1 MRPVFPKKVFPKKRL
16 KRPARP
22 GALAAATQAC
32 PAARLVTRL
41 AGLATALLVLGG
53 NPARADQPVTIFAA
67 ASTMEAVT
75 AVARAYEAS
84 GRGTVR
90 PVFAASSTLALQI
103 ARGAP
108 ADLFLSA
115 NTAWMD
121 DLERRGAIEPR
132 TRIDLLGNV
141 LVLIAPRDSP
151 LDLEIAPGFALAA
164 ALSER
169 RLAMGDPAHVPAG
182 IYAKAALER
191 LGVWSRVAGRV
202 AFLGNVRAALTLVDR
217 GEAAAGIVY
226 ASDAR
231 VAPRVRVVGAFPA
244 DSHPPIVFPLAVVAG
259 RRGPAVMAL
268 YAYLRGPEARAL
280 FRTRGFTVPPS
291 GPPSGP
297 PASPPAGG

>member
-1 MRPVFPKKVFPKKRL
+1 MP
-16 KRPARP
+16 
-22 GALAAATQAC
+22 LAA
-32 PAARLVTRL
+32 RL
-41 AGLATALLVLGG
+41 AGLAAALLVLGG
-53 NPARADQPVTIFAA
+53 SPARADQPVTIFAA
-67 ASTMEAVT
+67 ASTMEAVN
-75 AVARAYEAS
+75 AVVRAYEAG
-84 GRGTVR
+84 GRGAVR

-132 TRIDLLGNV
+132 TRIDLLGNT
-141 LVLIAPRDSP
+141 LVLIAPRESP
-151 LDLEIAPGFALAA
+151 LDLEIAPGFALAE

-202 AFLGNVRAALTLVDR
+202 AFLGDVRAALILVDR

-231 VAPRVRVVGAFPA
+231 IAPRVRVVGAFPA

-268 YAYLRGPEARAL
+268 YAYLRGPEARTL
-280 FRTRGFTVPPS
+280 FRARGFAIPS
-291 GPPSGP
+291 AGP
-297 PASPPAGG
+297 PAGPPAGG